1 MSDKLNEKFEEL
13 VTEQKV
19 IVEDDQSKM
28 PTVQATVIPGT
39 GSEPS
44 QVSDAQTAKST
55 AAGDQGKQPKVDAS
69 QSYGQSAPSDLGGSS
84 TTPNEHDEDGEPN
97 PGAKAAA
104 PVGDKA
110 AQSDGS
116 AQTSNI
122 SDAGDMGTQP
132 TVGADVAYATKVGPE
147 VTYPIKPSFEDLD
160 VSADVAALVEGTEL
174 SEKFA
179 EKAKIIFESAV
190 KAKISS
196 EYDKLVEHFADELDK
211 QVNAAK
217 AELSEEVNG
226 TVNYAIGQ
234 WVEQNQV
241 AIDRGI
247 RNEITEDFIAGLKGL
262 FEEHYISI
270 PDEKVDV
277 VEGMAES
284 IREMEARLDEQ
295 VKANVKLQNSLNETA
310 RKNILN
316 TVSEGLADTQKEKLA
331 ALAEGLEFVSEE
343 SFSKK
348 VTTIKEA
355 YFKETAAPQSEVADE
370 TPVEGASD
378 SEVSPAMAQYL
389 DAMNRWN
396 S

>member
-1 MSDKLNEKFEEL
+1 MSDMLNEKFAEF
-13 VTEQKV
+13 VSEQKDV
-19 IVEDDQSKM
+19 LAEAGADPM
-28 PTVQATVIPGT
+28 PTV
-39 GSEPS
+39 
-44 QVSDAQTAKST
+44 T
-55 AAGDQGKQPKVDAS
+55 AAVLPANPAAPSGGITGEPNRAKGGSDPQPSVGTEVAPS
-69 QSYGQSAPSDLGGSS
+69 GQSVTDNGGPVP
-84 TTPNEHDEDGEPN
+84 TGNDEGEDN

-110 AQSDGS
+110 AQSDGT
-116 AQTSNI
+116 AQTANI
-122 SDAGDMGTQP
+122 NDPGDQGTTP
-132 TVGADVAYATKVGPE
+132 SIGAEVAYGTSKGPD
-147 VTYPIKPSFEDLD
+147 VSYPIKPSYESVD
-160 VSADVAALVEGTEL
+160 VSDDVKALLEGTEL
-174 SEKFA
+174 SEEFA
-179 EKAKIIFESAV
+179 EKAKTIFEAAI
-190 KAKISS
+190 KAKLSE
-196 EYDKLVEHFADELDK
+196 EYDRLVEHFANELDK
-211 QVNAAK
+211 EVATAK

-284 IREMEARLDEQ
+284 IREMEERLDEQ

-316 TVSEGLADTQKEKLA
+316 TVSEGLADTQKDKLA

-355 YFKETAAPQSEVADE
+355 YFKEAAAPQSEVADE

-378 SEVSPAMAQYL
+378 DISPAMAQYL

>member
-19 IVEDDQSKM
+19 IVEAGDPM
-28 PTVQATVIPGT
+28 PTVSANVIPGT

-44 QVSDAQTAKST
+44 QVSDVQTSS
-55 AAGDQGKQPKVDAS
+55 GSGKDPMPTVSPSVAPA
-69 QSYGQSAPSDLGGSS
+69 GQSAPADLGGTSS
-84 TTPNEHDEDGEPN
+84 TPHEHDEDGEEN
-97 PGAKAAA
+97 PGARAAA

-116 AQTSNI
+116 AQTSSIN
-122 SDAGDMGTQP
+122 DAGDMGKQP
-132 TVGADVAYATKVGPE
+132 TVGAEVAYGTKVGGS

-160 VSADVAALVEGTEL
+160 VSDDIKALVEGTEL

-196 EYDKLVEHFADELDK
+196 EYDKLVEHFANELDK
-211 QVNAAK
+211 QVEAAK

-331 ALAEGLEFVSEE
+331 ALAEGLEFVSDEA
-343 SFSKK
+343 FSKK

-378 SEVSPAMAQYL
+378 EVTPAMAQYL
-389 DAMNRWN
+389 DALNRWN

>member
-13 VTEQKV
+13 VTAQKV

-39 GSEPS
+39 GSDPS

-55 AAGDQGKQPKVDAS
+55 AAGDQGTQPKVDAS
-69 QSYGQSAPSDLGGSS
+69 QSYGQSAPTDLGGSS

-316 TVSEGLADTQKEKLA
+316 NVSEGLADTQKEKLA

-370 TPVEGASD
+370 TPVEGAD
-378 SEVSPAMAQYL
+378 AEVTPAMAQYL

>member
-13 VTEQKV
+13 VTAQKV

-55 AAGDQGKQPKVDAS
+55 AAGDQGTQPKVDAS
-69 QSYGQSAPSDLGGSS
+69 QSYGQSAPTDLGGSS

-316 TVSEGLADTQKEKLA
+316 NVSEGLADTQKEKLA

-370 TPVEGASD
+370 TPVEGAD
-378 SEVSPAMAQYL
+378 AEVTPAMAQYL

>member
-13 VTEQKV
+13 VTAQKV

-39 GSEPS
+39 GSDPS

-55 AAGDQGKQPKVDAS
+55 AAGDQGTQPKVDAS
-69 QSYGQSAPSDLGGSS
+69 QSYGQSAPTDLGGSS

-331 ALAEGLEFVSEE
+331 ALAEGLEFVSDEA
-343 SFSKK
+343 FSKK

-378 SEVSPAMAQYL
+378 EVTPAMAQYL
-389 DAMNRWN
+389 DALNRWN

>member
-55 AAGDQGKQPKVDAS
+55 AAGDQGTQPKVDAS
-69 QSYGQSAPSDLGGSS
+69 QSYGQSAPTDLGGSS

-132 TVGADVAYATKVGPE
+132 TVGADVAYATKTGPE

-217 AELSEEVNG
+217 ADLSEEVNG

-331 ALAEGLEFVSEE
+331 ALAEGVEFVSADD
-343 SFSKK
+343 FSKK
-348 VTTIKEA
+348 VTTIKES

-370 TPVEGASD
+370 TPVEGVDA
-378 SEVSPAMAQYL
+378 EVNPVMAQYL
-389 DAMNRWN
+389 NALNRWD
-396 S
+396 